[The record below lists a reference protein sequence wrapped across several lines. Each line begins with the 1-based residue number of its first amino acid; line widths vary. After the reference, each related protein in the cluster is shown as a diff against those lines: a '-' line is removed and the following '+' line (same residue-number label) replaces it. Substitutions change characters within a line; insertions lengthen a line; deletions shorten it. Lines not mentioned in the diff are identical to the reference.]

1 MDIFWSKATNVSGVF
16 LYHKM
21 NDHTYMEK
29 FYTDDT
35 QSFES
40 YLCRLSIVVTVA

>member
-1 MDIFWSKATNVSGVF
+1 
-16 LYHKM
+16 M